1 MLLKKHLTSMLTM
14 SFFLSETTVLLF
26 LEGEKNYNKIA
37 IVQVHINISSI
48 VKLGNFLVQGSDG
61 GRTFLS
67 LFFGIYIKLGY
78 KNSST
83 LTPCVSVQIAT

>member
-26 LEGEKNYNKIA
+26 LQGEKNYNKIA

-48 VKLGNFLVQGSDG
+48 MKFLIWQLKVGWPKEFVYFLIRQKVGPGS
-61 GRTFLS
+61 
-67 LFFGIYIKLGY
+67 
-78 KNSST
+78 
-83 LTPCVSVQIAT
+83 

>member
-14 SFFLSETTVLLF
+14 SFFCRKQQFSCSSRVK
-26 LEGEKNYNKIA
+26 KNYNKIA

>member
-26 LEGEKNYNKIA
+26 LEGEKKYNKIA

-48 VKLGNFLVQGSDG
+48 MKFL
-61 GRTFLS
+61 
-67 LFFGIYIKLGY
+67 IW
-78 KNSST
+78 KNT
-83 LTPCVSVQIAT
+83 IVRPDQIQNTTRRE